1 MFSLLRGIEF
11 GLLSSKFLVCA
22 FIEISDKQKRME
34 ENTARQEA
42 QQKRMEEML
51 ERLARAGQTPQ
62 VEVTEPRGNATLN
75 VQLTDGTESNASSR
89 TGGGEQQQAIGI
101 AR

>member
-34 ENTARQEA
+34 ETYLKVFIYIANQYFIPILNLTISF
-42 QQKRMEEML
+42 QKI
-51 ERLARAGQTPQ
+51 
-62 VEVTEPRGNATLN
+62 TL
-75 VQLTDGTESNASSR
+75 TS
-89 TGGGEQQQAIGI
+89 
-101 AR
+101 